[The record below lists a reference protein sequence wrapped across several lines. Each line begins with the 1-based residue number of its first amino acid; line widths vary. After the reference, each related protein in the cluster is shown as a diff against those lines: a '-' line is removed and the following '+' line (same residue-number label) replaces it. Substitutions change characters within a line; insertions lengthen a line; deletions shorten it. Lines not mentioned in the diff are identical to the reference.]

1 MADSKLLPANEGST
15 DRVVR
20 AVLGVALLSL
30 LVIGPVPGWGLIGL
44 LGLVPLFTAAV
55 GSCPIYTLLGIS
67 TRRNS

>member
-1 MADSKLLPANEGST
+1 MADSKLLPTNEGSA
-15 DRVVR
+15 DRIVR

-44 LGLVPLFTAAV
+44 LGLVLLFTAAV

-67 TRRNS
+67 TRNS